1 MEKEMTLIS
10 AKGKLK
16 GIWGEA
22 VNPIEEIGRAS
33 CRERV

>member
-16 GIWGEA
+16 EFGAKRQLDRRDYPFG
-22 VNPIEEIGRAS
+22 NFG
-33 CRERV
+33 

>member
-22 VNPIEEIGRAS
+22 STRSKGLPLW
-33 CRERV
+33 